1 MTESLKDVVMPLMPA
16 SPGALIKA
24 GRERAGLHMA
34 VLSVN
39 LKVSIK
45 QLEALEADQFELL
58 SGPVFARA
66 LAAKVCRF
74 VKIDPDPVLA
84 LMPAATNGLKPL
96 QILGADASPSY
107 QSSPS
112 ASNTHSMGMR
122 SKVVLLALLLIL
134 SSLVFGTR
142 WIVTS
147 FNLDNPFESNEVVPT
162 MPPVQEPISTDAAQT
177 DLPKAMVYDSATPA
191 AVAPSVAP
199 SVAASPSVAT
209 STPGPSLPASPSSS
223 NPPSETNK

>member
-1 MTESLKDVVMPLMPA
+1 MTESLKDGVMPLMPT

-24 GRERAGLHMA
+24 GRERAGVHMA

-74 VKIDPDPVLA
+74 VKVDPDPVLA

-96 QILGADASPSY
+96 QILGADTSPSY

-112 ASNTHSMGMR
+112 ASNPNAMGMVL
-122 SKVVLLALLLIL
+122 KLGLLAVLLIL

-147 FNLDNPFESNEVVPT
+147 FNLDNLFETNEVVPT
-162 MPPVQEPISTDAAQT
+162 MPPVQEPVSTDAAQT
-177 DLPKAMVYDSATPA
+177 DLPKAMVYDSANPS
-191 AVAPSVAP
+191 AVAPPVT
-199 SVAASPSVAT
+199 ASPSVAT
-209 STPGPSLPASPSSS
+209 STPGPTSTASPSSS

>member
-1 MTESLKDVVMPLMPA
+1 MTESLKDAVMPLMPA

-24 GRERAGLHMA
+24 GRERAGVHMA

-96 QILGADASPSY
+96 QILGADTSPSY
-107 QSSPS
+107 QSNPS
-112 ASNTHSMGMR
+112 ASNPNSMGMGL
-122 SKVVLLALLLIL
+122 KLGLLALLLIL
-134 SSLVFGTR
+134 SILVFGTR

-147 FNLDNPFESNEVVPT
+147 FNLDSLFETNEVVPT
-162 MPPVQEPISTDAAQT
+162 MPPVQEPVSTDAAQT
-177 DLPKAMVYDSATPA
+177 DLPKAMVYDSATPSA
-191 AVAPSVAP
+191 IAPP
-199 SVAASPSVAT
+199 VAASPSVAT
-209 STPGPSLPASPSSS
+209 PTPGPTSTASPSSS

>member
-1 MTESLKDVVMPLMPA
+1 MTESLKDAVMPLMPA

-24 GRERAGLHMA
+24 GRERAGVHMA

-96 QILGADASPSY
+96 QILGADTSPSY
-107 QSSPS
+107 QSNPS
-112 ASNTHSMGMR
+112 ASNPNSMGMGL
-122 SKVVLLALLLIL
+122 KLGLLALLLIL
-134 SSLVFGTR
+134 SILVFGTR

-147 FNLDNPFESNEVVPT
+147 FNLDSLFETNEVVPT
-162 MPPVQEPISTDAAQT
+162 MPPVQEPVSTDAAQT
-177 DLPKAMVYDSATPA
+177 DLPKAMVYDSATPS
-191 AVAPSVAP
+191 AVAPP
-199 SVAASPSVAT
+199 VAASPSVAT
-209 STPGPSLPASPSSS
+209 PTPGPTSTASPSSS

>member
-1 MTESLKDVVMPLMPA
+1 MTESLKDAVMPLMPA

-24 GRERAGLHMA
+24 GRERAGVHMA

-39 LKVSIK
+39 LKVSVK

-96 QILGADASPSY
+96 QILGADTSPSY
-107 QSSPS
+107 QSNPS
-112 ASNTHSMGMR
+112 ASNPNSMGMGL
-122 SKVVLLALLLIL
+122 KLGLLALLLIL
-134 SSLVFGTR
+134 SILVFGTR

-147 FNLDNPFESNEVVPT
+147 FNLDSLFETNEVVPT
-162 MPPVQEPISTDAAQT
+162 MPPVQEPVSMDAAQT
-177 DLPKAMVYDSATPA
+177 DLPKAMVYDSATPS
-191 AVAPSVAP
+191 AVAPP
-199 SVAASPSVAT
+199 VAASPSVAT
-209 STPGPSLPASPSSS
+209 PTPGPTSTASPSSS

>member
-1 MTESLKDVVMPLMPA
+1 MTESLKDAVMPLMPA

-24 GRERAGLHMA
+24 GRERAGVHMA

-96 QILGADASPSY
+96 QILGADTSPSY
-107 QSSPS
+107 QSNPS
-112 ASNTHSMGMR
+112 ASNPNSMGMGL
-122 SKVVLLALLLIL
+122 KLGLLALLLIL
-134 SSLVFGTR
+134 SILVFGTR

-147 FNLDNPFESNEVVPT
+147 FNLDSLFETNEVVPT
-162 MPPVQEPISTDAAQT
+162 MPPVQEPVSTDAAQT
-177 DLPKAMVYDSATPA
+177 DLPKAMVYDSATPS
-191 AVAPSVAP
+191 AVAPP
-199 SVAASPSVAT
+199 VAASPSVAT
-209 STPGPSLPASPSSS
+209 PTAGPTSTASPSSS

>member
-1 MTESLKDVVMPLMPA
+1 MTESLKDAVMPLMPA

-24 GRERAGLHMA
+24 GRERAGVHMA

-74 VKIDPDPVLA
+74 VKIDPDTVLA

-112 ASNTHSMGMR
+112 ASNTHFMGMR
-122 SKVVLLALLLIL
+122 SKVALLALLLIL

-191 AVAPSVAP
+191 VVAPSVAP
-199 SVAASPSVAT
+199 SVAASPSAAT
-209 STPGPSLPASPSSS
+209 STPGPSSPASPSSS

>member
-1 MTESLKDVVMPLMPA
+1 MTESLKDAVMPLMPA

-24 GRERAGLHMA
+24 GRERAGVHMA

-96 QILGADASPSY
+96 QILGADTSPSY
-107 QSSPS
+107 QSNPS
-112 ASNTHSMGMR
+112 ASNPNSMGMGL
-122 SKVVLLALLLIL
+122 KLGLLALLLIL
-134 SSLVFGTR
+134 SILVFGTR

-147 FNLDNPFESNEVVPT
+147 FNLDSLFETNEVVPT
-162 MPPVQEPISTDAAQT
+162 MPPVQEPVSSDAAQT
-177 DLPKAMVYDSATPA
+177 DLPKAMVYDSATPS
-191 AVAPSVAP
+191 AVAPP
-199 SVAASPSVAT
+199 VAASPSVAT
-209 STPGPSLPASPSSS
+209 PTAGPTSTASPSSS

>member
-1 MTESLKDVVMPLMPA
+1 MTEPLKDAVMPLMPT

-24 GRERAGLHMA
+24 GRERASVHMA

-58 SGPVFARA
+58 PGPVFARA

-107 QSSPS
+107 QSRPS
-112 ASNTHSMGMR
+112 ASISMGMGL
-122 SKVVLLALLLIL
+122 KLGLLAVLLIL

-147 FNLDNPFESNEVVPT
+147 FNLDNLFETNEVVPT
-162 MPPVQEPISTDAAQT
+162 MPPVQEPVSTDAAQS

-191 AVAPSVAP
+191 AVAPP
-199 SVAASPSVAT
+199 VAASPSVTTTTSGST
-209 STPGPSLPASPSSS
+209 STANPSSS
-223 NPPSETNK
+223 NPPTESNK

>member
-1 MTESLKDVVMPLMPA
+1 MTESLKDAVMPLMPA

-24 GRERAGLHMA
+24 GRERAGVHMA

-96 QILGADASPSY
+96 HILGADTSPSY

-112 ASNTHSMGMR
+112 TSNPNSMGMGL
-122 SKVVLLALLLIL
+122 KLGLLALLLIL

-147 FNLDNPFESNEVVPT
+147 FNLDSLFVTNEVVPT
-162 MPPVQEPISTDAAQT
+162 MPPVQEPVSTDAAQT
-177 DLPKAMVYDSATPA
+177 DLPKAMVYDSATPS
-191 AVAPSVAP
+191 AVAPPVAT
-199 SVAASPSVAT
+199 SPSVAT
-209 STPGPSLPASPSSS
+209 PTAGSTSTASPSSS

>member
-1 MTESLKDVVMPLMPA
+1 MTESLKDAVMPLMPA

-24 GRERAGLHMA
+24 GRERAGVHMA

-84 LMPAATNGLKPL
+84 LMPATTNGLKPL
-96 QILGADASPSY
+96 QILGSDASPSY

-112 ASNTHSMGMR
+112 ASNPNSMGMGL
-122 SKVVLLALLLIL
+122 KLGLLALLLIL

-147 FNLDNPFESNEVVPT
+147 FNLDSLFVTNEVVPT
-162 MPPVQEPISTDAAQT
+162 MPPVQEPVSMDAALS
-177 DLPKAMVYDSATPA
+177 DLPKAMVYESGTPS
-191 AVAPSVAP
+191 AVAPP
-199 SVAASPSVAT
+199 VAASLSVAT
-209 STPGPSLPASPSSS
+209 PTPGPTSTASPSSS

>member
-1 MTESLKDVVMPLMPA
+1 MTESLKDAVMPLMPA

-24 GRERAGLHMA
+24 GRERAGVHMA

-96 QILGADASPSY
+96 QILGADTSPSY
-107 QSSPS
+107 QSNPS
-112 ASNTHSMGMR
+112 ASNPNSMGMGL
-122 SKVVLLALLLIL
+122 KLGLLALLLIL
-134 SSLVFGTR
+134 SILVFGTR

-147 FNLDNPFESNEVVPT
+147 FNLDSLFETNEVVPT
-162 MPPVQEPISTDAAQT
+162 MPPVQEPVSTAAAQT
-177 DLPKAMVYDSATPA
+177 DLPKAMVYDSATPS
-191 AVAPSVAP
+191 AVAPP
-199 SVAASPSVAT
+199 VAASPSVAT
-209 STPGPSLPASPSSS
+209 PTAGPTSTASPSSS

>member
-24 GRERAGLHMA
+24 GRERAGVHMA

-96 QILGADASPSY
+96 QILGADTSPSY
-107 QSSPS
+107 QSNPS
-112 ASNTHSMGMR
+112 ASNPNSMGMGL
-122 SKVVLLALLLIL
+122 KLGLLALLLIL

-147 FNLDNPFESNEVVPT
+147 FNLDSLFETNEVVPT

-177 DLPKAMVYDSATPA
+177 DLPKAMVYDSATPS
-191 AVAPSVAP
+191 AVAPPVAT
-199 SVAASPSVAT
+199 SPSVAT
-209 STPGPSLPASPSSS
+209 PTAGSTSTASPSSS

>member
-1 MTESLKDVVMPLMPA
+1 MTESLKDAVMPLMPA

-24 GRERAGLHMA
+24 GRERAGVHMA

-96 QILGADASPSY
+96 QILGADPSPSY
-107 QSSPS
+107 QSNPS
-112 ASNTHSMGMR
+112 ASNPNSMGTGL
-122 SKVVLLALLLIL
+122 KLGLLALLLIL
-134 SSLVFGTR
+134 SILVFGTR

-147 FNLDNPFESNEVVPT
+147 FNLDSLFETNEVVPT
-162 MPPVQEPISTDAAQT
+162 MPPVQEPVSTDAAQT
-177 DLPKAMVYDSATPA
+177 DLPKAMVYDSATPS
-191 AVAPSVAP
+191 AVAPP
-199 SVAASPSVAT
+199 VAASPSVAT
-209 STPGPSLPASPSSS
+209 PTAGPTSTASPSSS

>member
-1 MTESLKDVVMPLMPA
+1 MTESLKDAVMPLMPA

-24 GRERAGLHMA
+24 GRERAGVHMA

-96 QILGADASPSY
+96 QILGADPSPSY
-107 QSSPS
+107 QSNPS
-112 ASNTHSMGMR
+112 ASNPNSMGTGL
-122 SKVVLLALLLIL
+122 KLGLLALLLIL
-134 SSLVFGTR
+134 SILVFGTR

-147 FNLDNPFESNEVVPT
+147 FNLDSLFETNEVVPT
-162 MPPVQEPISTDAAQT
+162 MPPVQEPVSSDAAQT
-177 DLPKAMVYDSATPA
+177 DLPKAMVYDSATPS
-191 AVAPSVAP
+191 AVAPP
-199 SVAASPSVAT
+199 VAASPSVAT
-209 STPGPSLPASPSSS
+209 PTAGPTSTASPSSS

>member
-1 MTESLKDVVMPLMPA
+1 MTESLKDAVMPLMPA

-24 GRERAGLHMA
+24 GRELAGVHMA

-96 QILGADASPSY
+96 QILGSDASHSY

-112 ASNTHSMGMR
+112 ASNTHSMGM
-122 SKVVLLALLLIL
+122 SLKLWLLALLLIL
-134 SSLVFGTR
+134 ACLVFGTR

-147 FNLDNPFESNEVVPT
+147 FNLDNPFESNEVVLT

-191 AVAPSVAP
+191 AVAPP
-199 SVAASPSVAT
+199 VAAPAAGAT
-209 STPGPSLPASPSSS
+209 STSGPSSSPSPSSS

>member
-1 MTESLKDVVMPLMPA
+1 MTESLKDAVMPLMPA

-24 GRERAGLHMA
+24 GRERAGVHMA

-96 QILGADASPSY
+96 QILGADTSPSY
-107 QSSPS
+107 QSNPS
-112 ASNTHSMGMR
+112 ASNPNSMGMGL
-122 SKVVLLALLLIL
+122 KLGLLALLLIL
-134 SSLVFGTR
+134 SILVFGTR

-147 FNLDNPFESNEVVPT
+147 FKLDSLFETNEVVPT
-162 MPPVQEPISTDAAQT
+162 MPPVQEPVSTDAAQT
-177 DLPKAMVYDSATPA
+177 DLPKAMVYDSATPSA
-191 AVAPSVAP
+191 IAPP
-199 SVAASPSVAT
+199 VAASPSVAT
-209 STPGPSLPASPSSS
+209 PTPGPTSTASPSSS

>member
-1 MTESLKDVVMPLMPA
+1 MTESLKDTVMPLMPT
-16 SPGALIKA
+16 SPGAMIKS
-24 GRERAGLHMA
+24 GRERAGVHMA

-45 QLEALEADQFELL
+45 QLEALEADQFESL

-84 LMPAATNGLKPL
+84 LMPATTNGLKPL
-96 QILGADASPSY
+96 QILGADATPSY

-112 ASNTHSMGMR
+112 ASKPLSMGR
-122 SKVVLLALLLIL
+122 SFKLGLLALLLIL
-134 SSLVFGTR
+134 FSLIFGAR
-142 WIVTS
+142 WVVTS
-147 FNLDNPFESNEVVPT
+147 FNLDNPFETNEVVPT
-162 MPPVQEPISTDAAQT
+162 MPPVQEPVSTDAAQT
-177 DLPKAMVYDSATPA
+177 DLPKAMVYDSATPSYA
-191 AVAPSVAP
+191 APPVAV
-199 SVAASPSVAT
+199 SPTVTT
-209 STPGPSLPASPSSS
+209 SMPVTSSPASPTSS

>member
-1 MTESLKDVVMPLMPA
+1 MTESLKDAVMPLMPA

-24 GRERAGLHMA
+24 GRERAGVHMA

-39 LKVSIK
+39 LKVSVK

-96 QILGADASPSY
+96 QILGADTSPSY
-107 QSSPS
+107 QSNPS
-112 ASNTHSMGMR
+112 ASNPNSMGMGL
-122 SKVVLLALLLIL
+122 KLGLLALLLIL
-134 SSLVFGTR
+134 SILVFGTR

-147 FNLDNPFESNEVVPT
+147 FNLDSLFETNEVVPT
-162 MPPVQEPISTDAAQT
+162 MPPVQEPVSTDAAQT
-177 DLPKAMVYDSATPA
+177 DLPKAMVYDSATPS
-191 AVAPSVAP
+191 AVAPP
-199 SVAASPSVAT
+199 VAASPSVAT
-209 STPGPSLPASPSSS
+209 PTPGPTSTASPSSS

>member
-24 GRERAGLHMA
+24 GRERAGVHMA

-122 SKVVLLALLLIL
+122 SKVALLALLLIL

-147 FNLDNPFESNEVVPT
+147 FNLDSLFVTNEVVPT
-162 MPPVQEPISTDAAQT
+162 MPPVQEPVSTDAAQT
-177 DLPKAMVYDSATPA
+177 DLPKAMVYDSATPS
-191 AVAPSVAP
+191 AVAPPVAT
-199 SVAASPSVAT
+199 SPSVAT
-209 STPGPSLPASPSSS
+209 PTAGSTSTASPSSS

>member
-1 MTESLKDVVMPLMPA
+1 MTESLKDAVMPLMPA

-24 GRERAGLHMA
+24 GRERAGVHMA

-39 LKVSIK
+39 LKVSVK

-96 QILGADASPSY
+96 QILGADTSPSY
-107 QSSPS
+107 QSNPS
-112 ASNTHSMGMR
+112 ASNPNSMGMGL
-122 SKVVLLALLLIL
+122 KLGLLALLLIL
-134 SSLVFGTR
+134 SILVFGTR

-147 FNLDNPFESNEVVPT
+147 FNLDSLFETNEVVPT
-162 MPPVQEPISTDAAQT
+162 MPPVQEPVSTDAAQT
-177 DLPKAMVYDSATPA
+177 DLPKAMVYDSATPSA
-191 AVAPSVAP
+191 IAPP
-199 SVAASPSVAT
+199 VAASPSVAT
-209 STPGPSLPASPSSS
+209 PTPGPTSTASPSSS

>member
-1 MTESLKDVVMPLMPA
+1 MTESLKDAVMPLMPA

-24 GRERAGLHMA
+24 GRERAGVHMA

-74 VKIDPDPVLA
+74 VKIDPDPILA

-147 FNLDNPFESNEVVPT
+147 FNLDHPFESNEVVPT

-177 DLPKAMVYDSATPA
+177 DLPKAMVYDSAAPA
-191 AVAPSVAP
+191 AVAP
-199 SVAASPSVAT
+199 SVAASPSAAT
-209 STPGPSLPASPSSS
+209 STPGPSSPASPSSS

>member
-1 MTESLKDVVMPLMPA
+1 MTESLKDAVMPLMPA

-24 GRERAGLHMA
+24 GRERAGVHMA

-96 QILGADASPSY
+96 QILGADTSPSY
-107 QSSPS
+107 QSNPS
-112 ASNTHSMGMR
+112 ASNPNSMGMGL
-122 SKVVLLALLLIL
+122 KLGLLALLLIL
-134 SSLVFGTR
+134 SILVFGTR

-147 FNLDNPFESNEVVPT
+147 FNLDSLFETNEVVPT
-162 MPPVQEPISTDAAQT
+162 MPPVQEPASTDAAQT
-177 DLPKAMVYDSATPA
+177 DLPKAMVYDSATPS
-191 AVAPSVAP
+191 AVAPP
-199 SVAASPSVAT
+199 VAASPSVAT
-209 STPGPSLPASPSSS
+209 PTPGPTSTASPSSS

>member
-1 MTESLKDVVMPLMPA
+1 MTESLKDAVMPLMPA

-24 GRERAGLHMA
+24 GRERAGVHMA

-96 QILGADASPSY
+96 QILGADTSPPY
-107 QSSPS
+107 QSNPS
-112 ASNTHSMGMR
+112 ASNPNSLGMGL
-122 SKVVLLALLLIL
+122 KLGLLALLLIL
-134 SSLVFGTR
+134 SILVFGTR

-147 FNLDNPFESNEVVPT
+147 FNLDSLFETNEVVPT
-162 MPPVQEPISTDAAQT
+162 MPPVQEPVSMDAAQT
-177 DLPKAMVYDSATPA
+177 DLPKAMVYDSATPSA
-191 AVAPSVAP
+191 IAPP
-199 SVAASPSVAT
+199 VAASPSVAT
-209 STPGPSLPASPSSS
+209 PTPGPTSTASPSSS

>member
-1 MTESLKDVVMPLMPA
+1 MTESLKDAVMPLMPA

-24 GRERAGLHMA
+24 GRERAGVHMA

-96 QILGADASPSY
+96 QILGADTSPSY
-107 QSSPS
+107 QSNPS
-112 ASNTHSMGMR
+112 ASNPNSMGMGL
-122 SKVVLLALLLIL
+122 KLGLLALLLIL
-134 SSLVFGTR
+134 SILVFGTR

-147 FNLDNPFESNEVVPT
+147 FNLDSLFETNEVVPT
-162 MPPVQEPISTDAAQT
+162 MPPVQEPVSMDAAQT
-177 DLPKAMVYDSATPA
+177 DLPKAMVYDSATPS
-191 AVAPSVAP
+191 AVAPP
-199 SVAASPSVAT
+199 VAASPSVAT
-209 STPGPSLPASPSSS
+209 PTPGPTSTASPSSS